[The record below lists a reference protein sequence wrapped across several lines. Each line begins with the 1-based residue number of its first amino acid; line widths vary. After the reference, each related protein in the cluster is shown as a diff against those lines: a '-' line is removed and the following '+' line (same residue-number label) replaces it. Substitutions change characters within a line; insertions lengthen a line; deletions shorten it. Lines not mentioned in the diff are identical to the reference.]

1 MIESSSAQAAAAAQI
16 IIAIVPIVG
25 IVMGSVV
32 IFFYLLWRHKQI
44 VRLITIGEYKRQ
56 VFDLY
61 LFSLLTGFLLSG
73 TGLVLSILFISIEG
87 LSYVLLG
94 GLIPFALGLSLI
106 AFYFVTR
113 PDKKRVEAAN

>member
-1 MIESSSAQAAAAAQI
+1 MIESGSTQIAAAAQV

-25 IVMGSVV
+25 IVMGSVL
-32 IFFYLLWRHKQI
+32 IFFYLLWRHRQI

-61 LFSLLTGFLLSG
+61 LFSLLAGFLLAG

-94 GLIPFALGLSLI
+94 GLIPFALGCSLI

-113 PDKKRVEAAN
+113 PDSKRVESAT